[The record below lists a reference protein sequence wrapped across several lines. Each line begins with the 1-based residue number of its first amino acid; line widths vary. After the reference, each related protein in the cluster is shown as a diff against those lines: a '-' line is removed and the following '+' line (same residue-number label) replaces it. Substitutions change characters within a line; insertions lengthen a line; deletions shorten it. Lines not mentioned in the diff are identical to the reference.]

1 MAIIDTTK
9 TNKPFINDRDNS
21 IQIGLDMPF
30 RIGNIGEGWGA
41 STQTTLQA
49 VSNNL
54 RNLIAT
60 ETGERLYQPNLGIA
74 LRQYLFEPFGQDVID
89 GVSQSI
95 FEAVGYWLPFIN
107 IEDIKINMSDNQAGD
122 FKSVMKVKVTFS
134 LKRDPNTLESI
145 QVTIGG

>member
-1 MAIIDTTK
+1 MAVIDANK
-9 TNKPFINDRDNS
+9 TNKPFINDRDNT

-30 RIGNIGEGWGA
+30 RVGNTGEGWGA
-41 STQTTLQA
+41 STQTTLNA

-54 RNLIAT
+54 KNLIAT
-60 ETGERLYQPNLGIA
+60 EIGERLYQPNLGVA
-74 LRQYLFEPFGQDVID
+74 LRQYLFQPFGQDVID

-107 IEDIKINMSDNQAGD
+107 INDIKINMSENQAGD
-122 FKSVMKVKVTFS
+122 FKGVMEVSVVFS